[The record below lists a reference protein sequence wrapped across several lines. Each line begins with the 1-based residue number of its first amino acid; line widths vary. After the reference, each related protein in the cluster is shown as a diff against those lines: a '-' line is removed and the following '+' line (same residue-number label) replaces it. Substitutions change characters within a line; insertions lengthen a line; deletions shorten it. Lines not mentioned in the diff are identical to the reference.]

1 MIEISGLCKYYKE
14 VKAVDHLDM
23 TVQEGEIF
31 GLLGPNGAGKT
42 TTMRILTTLARPT
55 AGKVYINGREV
66 SRRERQI
73 KNEIGV
79 VSQTENLDVEMTARE
94 NMELHG
100 RLFKIPV
107 QERREQ
113 IEKLLAF
120 VDLTERADTAV
131 GRFSGGMKRRLM
143 IARALLH
150 SPRLILMD
158 EPTVGLDPQV
168 RRKIWD
174 LIRSL
179 NSERITVLLTT
190 HYIEEAE
197 LLCHRVGIMNKG
209 KLIALGTPAE
219 LKKKVGK
226 FVVEV
231 PNHNETEYHVCEER
245 GEGCPAAGRK
255 FFQEFLGALHT
266 VGRGKNNL
274 GLFSTEDHHAYF
286 IPLLISIQ
294 KQ

>member
-14 VKAVDHLDM
+14 VKAVDHLDL
-23 TVQEGEIF
+23 TVKPGEIF

-55 AGKVYINGREV
+55 AGKACINGKEV
-66 SRRERQI
+66 SRKGTEV
-73 KNEIGV
+73 KKEIGV
-79 VSQTENLDVEMTARE
+79 VSQTENIDVEMTARE

-100 RLFKIPV
+100 RLFKMPA
-107 QERREQ
+107 QERRAQ
-113 IEKLLAF
+113 IEELLAF
-120 VDLTERADTAV
+120 VDLMERADTVV

-143 IARALLH
+143 IARALMH
-150 SPRLILMD
+150 KPRILFLD

-174 LIRSL
+174 LIRRL
-179 NSERITVLLTT
+179 NGQGITVLLTT

-209 KLIALGTPAE
+209 KLIALGTPEE

-226 FVVEV
+226 VVVEV
-231 PNHNETEYHVCEER
+231 PNHNETEYHVFEER
-245 GEGCPAAGRK
+245 GEALQYVAAMRKNVVIRESNLEDVFVELTGRK
-255 FFQEFLGALHT
+255 
-266 VGRGKNNL
+266 VGG
-274 GLFSTEDHHAYF
+274 
-286 IPLLISIQ
+286 
-294 KQ
+294 

>member
-1 MIEISGLCKYYKE
+1 LIEISGLCKYYKE

-107 QERREQ
+107 QERRDR
-113 IEKLLAF
+113 K
-120 VDLTERADTAV
+120 TACFC
-131 GRFSGGMKRRLM
+131 GF
-143 IARALLH
+143 
-150 SPRLILMD
+150 D
-158 EPTVGLDPQV
+158 
-168 RRKIWD
+168 
-174 LIRSL
+174 
-179 NSERITVLLTT
+179 
-190 HYIEEAE
+190 
-197 LLCHRVGIMNKG
+197 
-209 KLIALGTPAE
+209 
-219 LKKKVGK
+219 
-226 FVVEV
+226 
-231 PNHNETEYHVCEER
+231 
-245 GEGCPAAGRK
+245 
-255 FFQEFLGALHT
+255 
-266 VGRGKNNL
+266 
-274 GLFSTEDHHAYF
+274 
-286 IPLLISIQ
+286 
-294 KQ
+294 

>member
-1 MIEISGLCKYYKE
+1 MIEICGLCKYYKE
-14 VKAVDHLDM
+14 VKAVDHLDL
-23 TVQEGEIF
+23 TVKSGEIF

-42 TTMRILTTLARPT
+42 TTIRILTTLARPT
-55 AGKVYINGREV
+55 TGNIYINGKEV
-66 SRRERQI
+66 SRKEAQV
-73 KNEIGV
+73 KKEIGV

-100 RLFKIPV
+100 RLFKVPAR
-107 QERREQ
+107 ERRLQ
-113 IEKLLAF
+113 IEELLDF

-143 IARALLH
+143 IARALMH
-150 SPRLILMD
+150 KPRILFLD

-174 LIRSL
+174 LIRRL
-179 NSERITVLLTT
+179 NGQGITVLLTT

-209 KLIALGTPAE
+209 KLIALGTPEE

-226 FVVEV
+226 VVVEV
-231 PNHNETEYHVCEER
+231 PNHNETEYHVFEKR
-245 GEGCPAAGRK
+245 GEALQYAAVMMHDVVIRDSNLEDVFVELTGRK
-255 FFQEFLGALHT
+255 
-266 VGRGKNNL
+266 VG
-274 GLFSTEDHHAYF
+274 D
-286 IPLLISIQ
+286 
-294 KQ
+294 

>member
-1 MIEISGLCKYYKE
+1 MIEIRGLCKYYKE

-73 KNEIGV
+73 KKEIGV

-168 RRKIWD
+168 RRRIWD

-245 GEGCPAAGRK
+245 GEALRYASAMQKDIVIRESNLEDVFVELTGRK
-255 FFQEFLGALHT
+255 
-266 VGRGKNNL
+266 VGEMR
-274 GLFSTEDHHAYF
+274 
-286 IPLLISIQ
+286 
-294 KQ
+294 

>member
-1 MIEISGLCKYYKE
+1 LIEICGLCKYYKE
-14 VKAVDHLDM
+14 VKAVDHLDL
-23 TVQEGEIF
+23 TVKSGEIF

-42 TTMRILTTLARPT
+42 TTIRILTTLARPT
-55 AGKVYINGREV
+55 AGNIYINGKEV
-66 SRRERQI
+66 SRKEAQV
-73 KNEIGV
+73 KKEIGV

-100 RLFKIPV
+100 RLFKVPAR
-107 QERREQ
+107 ERRLQ
-113 IEKLLAF
+113 IEELLDF

-143 IARALLH
+143 IARALMH
-150 SPRLILMD
+150 KPRILFLD

-174 LIRSL
+174 LIRRL
-179 NSERITVLLTT
+179 NGQGITVLLTT

-209 KLIALGTPAE
+209 KLIALGTPEE

-226 FVVEV
+226 VVVEV
-231 PNHNETEYHVCEER
+231 PNHNETEYHVFEKR
-245 GEGCPAAGRK
+245 GEALQYAAVMMHDVVIRDSNLEDVFVELTGRK
-255 FFQEFLGALHT
+255 
-266 VGRGKNNL
+266 VG
-274 GLFSTEDHHAYF
+274 D
-286 IPLLISIQ
+286 
-294 KQ
+294 